1 MRYLF
6 LIATII
12 LACSF
17 TICDKIV
24 KKDSG
29 WEMYVYPD
37 CSDSTTYLKQVYHE
51 RDPYK
56 EKNKIGEWIRRV
68 GEYSID
74 ENFHLHDTLL
84 SYSNHVFGH
93 DDTFLNQNVFYGHGV
108 WESFQ
113 VRFDKFRWITTEKY
127 DIDVAYYDNGTFKK
141 INIVT
146 YPKNEHRQIAS
157 MEWDESHDTKWQGSR
172 KAVFN
177 DRQDSVI
184 SEDESTGQVNTLII
198 SHDSDVKNGWW
209 KKYNTK
215 NEVLDSIYYPDPKH

>member
-74 ENFHLHDTLL
+74 ENFICMTH
-84 SYSNHVFGH
+84 YC
-93 DDTFLNQNVFYGHGV
+93 
-108 WESFQ
+108 
-113 VRFDKFRWITTEKY
+113 
-127 DIDVAYYDNGTFKK
+127 
-141 INIVT
+141 
-146 YPKNEHRQIAS
+146 P
-157 MEWDESHDTKWQGSR
+157 
-172 KAVFN
+172 
-177 DRQDSVI
+177 
-184 SEDESTGQVNTLII
+184 TLIMFSVTMI
-198 SHDSDVKNGWW
+198 HF
-209 KKYNTK
+209 
-215 NEVLDSIYYPDPKH
+215 

>member
-1 MRYLF
+1 MRYLL
-6 LIATII
+6 LIAII
-12 LACSF
+12 IVARSF

-37 CSDSTTYLKQVYHE
+37 CQDSTTYLKQVYDA
-51 RDPYK
+51 RDPYR
-56 EKNKIGEWIRRV
+56 EKNKKGEWIRYA
-68 GEYSID
+68 GEYDIV
-74 ENFHLHDTLL
+74 EQFYLHDTLL
-84 SYSNHVFGH
+84 SSSSHFFHH
-93 DDTFLNQNVFYGHGV
+93 DDTFLNQNVFYGHDV

-146 YPKNEHRQIAS
+146 HPKNEHRRIAS
-157 MEWDESHDTKWQGSR
+157 IEWDQPNDTKWIGSR

-177 DRQDSVI
+177 DRQDSVFI
-184 SEDESTGQVNTLII
+184 EEELTGENVTKII
-198 SHDSDVKNGWW
+198 SHDSDIKNGWW
-209 KKYNTK
+209 KKYNTM